1 MKKISLKGMSN
12 KMKVVLAGGLV
23 VLIGIG
29 SLVGVSY
36 KQAKEE
42 IQAVELIQTS
52 EFNGW
57 DGEIGAKFNQF
68 LENEEWYSEVEDGNT
83 YVYCKGSGYV
93 YNTRMDLLFKFY
105 VNTEQGNF
113 ELVKTYRNGQE
124 CNEIEEDDILYE
136 IFGY

>member
-1 MKKISLKGMSN
+1 MLKKFKGISN
-12 KMKVVLAGGLV
+12 KVKGLLV
-23 VLIGIG
+23 VGGVFIIGIG
-29 SLVGVSY
+29 TLVGVSY
-36 KQAKEE
+36 KQAKQE
-42 IQAVELIQTS
+42 IAAIELITES

-57 DGEIGAKFNQF
+57 DGMIGPKFNQF

-105 VNTEQGNF
+105 VNTGQGNF
-113 ELVKTYRNGQE
+113 ELVKTFRNGQE
-124 CNEIEEDDILYE
+124 CDEYQEDDILYE